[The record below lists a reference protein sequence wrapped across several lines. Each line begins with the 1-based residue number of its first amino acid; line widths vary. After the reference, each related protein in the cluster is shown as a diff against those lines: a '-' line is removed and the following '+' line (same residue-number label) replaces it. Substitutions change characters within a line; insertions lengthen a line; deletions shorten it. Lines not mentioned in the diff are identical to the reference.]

1 MADESLIVPIEIPS
15 GSLQFVPISP
25 NGTIQE
31 LLDSVTTNVDI
42 ASQLL
47 EDLSPYGFAVQ
58 QIRKEHNGRQW
69 EEDELDTLGNGA
81 PM

>member
-15 GSLQFVPISP
+15 GSLQFVTISP

-31 LLDSVTTNVDI
+31 LLDSVTTNIDI
-42 ASQLL
+42 TSQLL

-81 PM
+81 PI